1 MLLNERAVRLCL
13 TLLFLLSGVAFA
25 QDLGDELRHA
35 ATTGDVAKVKE
46 LLDKGV
52 DANAANPY
60 GGTPLVYACD
70 KGYPEIV
77 KLLLEHGANPNLS
90 NNFYGYPAIGWAA
103 QKGNV
108 EIAKLLLDKGA
119 QADFSILQM
128 GIAANSPGMVKL
140 ILDRGKLSPEDLT
153 NALAGAEEEG
163 KTEIVQVLKAAGA
176 KPLPPANFAV
186 DPATLKSYEGHY
198 ETEGRGPS
206 TLVSLKE
213 GRLVAMFGGGQIM
226 TLGALDPVNFRPS
239 ESPATKFTFQVKDG
253 KVVGLVIDQGGP
265 RRWELKKMET
275 VQ

>member
-1 MLLNERAVRLCL
+1 MLRKERAVRLCL
-13 TLLFLLSGVAFA
+13 ALFILLSGVARA
-25 QDLGDELRHA
+25 EDPGDELRHA

-60 GGTPLVYACD
+60 GGTALVYACD

-77 KLLLEHGANPNLS
+77 KLLLEHGADPNFR

-119 QADFSILQM
+119 EADFSILQM
-128 GIAANSPGMVKL
+128 GIAANSPGMAKL
-140 ILDRGKLSPEDLT
+140 ILDRGKLSPDDLT
-153 NALAGAEEEG
+153 NALAGAEKDG

-176 KPLPPANFAV
+176 KSLPPANFPV
-186 DPATLKSYEGHY
+186 EPATLKSYEGHY

-206 TLVSLKE
+206 TLISLKE
-213 GRLVAMFGGGQIM
+213 GKLVSMFGGGQIM
-226 TLGALDPVNFRPS
+226 TLGPLDEINFRPE
-239 ESPATKFTFQVKDG
+239 ESPSTKFTFQVKDG

-265 RRWELKKMET
+265 RRWELKKMEA